1 MGSEAPC
8 GASERLQRAYRRT
21 GSERVIKR
29 KERVTRCAGQPA
41 FSVARTV
48 YSSVRAGLVS
58 GERHRVEWAQLNP
71 WVVFGPRGCCR
82 EGSYTPV
89 RPTESETRHWTP
101 SRYMYASGMSV
112 ASVLLS

>member
-1 MGSEAPC
+1 VGSEAPC

-21 GSERVIKR
+21 GSERMIKR

-58 GERHRVEWAQLNP
+58 GSVIGSCGFGARTGSVEPVGGFWTARVL
-71 WVVFGPRGCCR
+71 
-82 EGSYTPV
+82 
-89 RPTESETRHWTP
+89 
-101 SRYMYASGMSV
+101 
-112 ASVLLS
+112 